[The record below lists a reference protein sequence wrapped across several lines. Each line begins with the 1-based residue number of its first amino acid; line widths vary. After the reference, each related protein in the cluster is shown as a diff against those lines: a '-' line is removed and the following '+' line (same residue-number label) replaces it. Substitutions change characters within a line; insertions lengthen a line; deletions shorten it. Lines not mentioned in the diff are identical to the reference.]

1 MANYD
6 SHNNTN
12 NDSHPHI
19 VNYSTYVVVWLA
31 LLALTA
37 ATVAVAGIN
46 LGGITLLIAVLI
58 AAAKASLVLNIFM
71 HIKFDDIVFKVF
83 ILIAVMTLAA
93 VFVFTFADIIFR

>member
-1 MANYD
+1 MSDNR
-6 SHNNTN
+6 SH

-19 VNYSTYVVVWLA
+19 VNYSTYVLVWLA

-46 LGGITLLIAVLI
+46 FGGITLLIALLI

-71 HIKFDDIVFKVF
+71 HIKFEDVVFKIF
-83 ILIAVMTLAA
+83 ISIAVMTLIA
-93 VFVFTFADIIFR
+93 VFIFTFADILFR